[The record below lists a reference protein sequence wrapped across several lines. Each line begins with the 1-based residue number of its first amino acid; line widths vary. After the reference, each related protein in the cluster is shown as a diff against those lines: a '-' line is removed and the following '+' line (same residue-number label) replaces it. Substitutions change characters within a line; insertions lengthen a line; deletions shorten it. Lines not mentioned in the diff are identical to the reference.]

1 MRLLTRTAHDPQLNE
16 VPNPSP
22 TPHPDPTD
30 PPPTA

>member
-1 MRLLTRTAHDPQLNE
+1 MRLLTPTAPGPNE

>member
-1 MRLLTRTAHDPQLNE
+1 MRLLTHSAHELHE

>member
-1 MRLLTRTAHDPQLNE
+1 MRLLTHELNE
-16 VPNPSP
+16 VPNPLP

>member
-1 MRLLTRTAHDPQLNE
+1 MRLLTHELNE